1 MLDKLSPKE
10 DSAHVNSELKN
21 LTPRMVIWASQH
33 DWFVRDNNNG
43 TVTVRDVMY
52 NPTTKDTTETL
63 EVLGDIQA
71 LRDWAGY

>member
-1 MLDKLSPKE
+1 
-10 DSAHVNSELKN
+10 
-21 LTPRMVIWASQH
+21 MVIWASQH